1 MYKLTLNM
9 TYTTEKFDIE
19 PSLDDIINILED
31 FDPEDTIGD
40 MIIKK
45 GSFEL
50 MNKFFLCDEISNII
64 STLEWFKSQNVTF
77 DDFIEIQN
85 NAAIPAMEDNTCI
98 YKSVDDFLEYALLPN
113 PFQFMQGLP
122 LYPDLQNKD
131 VNKYYN
137 VEKIKEDLIKG
148 THNAFVIE
156 SGKYIII
163 ESRRWIKMN
172 PKVVKFITNT
182 LIALSVVAIGFCVF
196 VAHIILSAFED

>member
-1 MYKLTLNM
+1 MHKLILKM

-19 PSLDDIINILED
+19 PSLDDIIKVLEE

-40 MIIKK
+40 MLIKEDNL
-45 GSFEL
+45 EL
-50 MNKFFLCDEISNII
+50 MNKFFLCEEISNIV

-77 DDFIEIQN
+77 NDFIEIQN
-85 NAAIPAMEDNTCI
+85 NAAIPAMEDNTCV
-98 YKSVDDFLEYALLPN
+98 YKSIDDFLEYALLPN

-163 ESRRWIKMN
+163 ESRR
-172 PKVVKFITNT
+172 
-182 LIALSVVAIGFCVF
+182 
-196 VAHIILSAFED
+196 

>member
-1 MYKLTLNM
+1 MHKLILKM

-19 PSLDDIINILED
+19 RSLDDIIKVLEE

-40 MIIKK
+40 MIIKEDNL
-45 GSFEL
+45 EL
-50 MNKFFLCDEISNII
+50 MNKFFLCEEISNIV

-77 DDFIEIQN
+77 DEFIEIQN
-85 NAAIPAMEDNTCI
+85 NAAIPAMEDNTCV

-131 VNKYYN
+131 VNEYYN

-148 THNAFVIE
+148 THNAFVIK
-156 SGKYIII
+156 SRKYIII
-163 ESRRWIKMN
+163 ESRR
-172 PKVVKFITNT
+172 
-182 LIALSVVAIGFCVF
+182 
-196 VAHIILSAFED
+196 